1 MFGSNNKEMVTEAR
15 LAELLTP
22 LTKRIEALE
31 KTVAKQRE
39 PVAVLEEKLAARLV
53 TATPPANELQADET
67 ETASAPQSAPTVSLA
82 TQEQTFYLSAPSADG
97 TFREASTNEHA
108 GSIYQLSTTDG
119 INAHFIM
126 LSTPDAIATAM
137 ISVSQFVKPACRI
150 EGNTH
155 RQPRSIITLD
165 EGVAKREGEEW
176 RVVKKAIVRFD

>member
-31 KTVAKQRE
+31 KTVDKQRE
-39 PVAVLEEKLAARLV
+39 QLVELEEKLATRLA
-53 TATPPANELQADET
+53 TATPQTNELPADE
-67 ETASAPQSAPTVSLA
+67 AAAVVQSTPTV
-82 TQEQTFYLSAPSADG
+82 TPTTGEQTFYLSAPSADG
-97 TFREASTNEHA
+97 TFREASTNKHA

-119 INAHFIM
+119 SNARFIM

-150 EGNTH
+150 EGNSH
-155 RQPRSIITLD
+155 RQPRSIVTLE

-176 RVVKKAIVRFD
+176 RVVKKAILRFD